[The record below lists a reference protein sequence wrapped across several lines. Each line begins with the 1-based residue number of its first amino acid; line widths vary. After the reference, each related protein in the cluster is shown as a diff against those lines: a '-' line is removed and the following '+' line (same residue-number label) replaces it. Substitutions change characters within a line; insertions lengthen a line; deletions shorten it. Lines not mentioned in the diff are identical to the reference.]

1 MMPVSGDQGWF
12 LDGGRVGVR
21 RGTEVMATFSSSCR
35 LTLNKTRLLTLAAK
49 GFMSKSPS
57 RVSEASSEGDN
68 ENVDYLPLVSSSF
81 LGLAGVAWSLQG
93 SRGQE
98 DPPGSC
104 LLLSLMAM
112 SDGLLKDGELL
123 CPCMPFS

>member
-1 MMPVSGDQGWF
+1 MPVSGDKGWF
-12 LDGGRVGVR
+12 LEGRVGVR
-21 RGTEVMATFSSSCR
+21 RGTEVMATFLSSCR
-35 LTLNKTRLLTLAAK
+35 LTLNKSRLLIQAAK

-68 ENVDYLPLVSSSF
+68 ENIDYLPLVSSSF
-81 LGLAGVAWSLQG
+81 PGLAGVAWSLQG

-104 LLLSLMAM
+104 LLLSLMAT
-112 SDGLLKDGELL
+112 SKGLLRDGELL
-123 CPCMPFS
+123 HPCVPFS